1 MSVLVTHYKSYFLHR
16 DSQKKSHVS
25 SVEYARKNQPDL
37 NSIFTVCTFT
47 ALLKST
53 YNNHATSNLSAL
65 LGHHQLMLSYVD
77 VPFHKRLRKVCQILN
92 LCNFLFQL
100 LEENIVAFVTNELKR
115 IQRILSPD
123 YPDCLEV
130 RSEEEEE
137 VGDSMDEQQ
146 RRSCREA
153 FLNITLQSLR
163 AMKQEELANSLQNSK
178 TF

>member
-1 MSVLVTHYKSYFLHR
+1 MSN
-16 DSQKKSHVS
+16 SQ
-25 SVEYARKNQPDL
+25 
-37 NSIFTVCTFT
+37 I
-47 ALLKST
+47 
-53 YNNHATSNLSAL
+53 
-65 LGHHQLMLSYVD
+65 VD
-77 VPFHKRLRKVCQILN
+77 